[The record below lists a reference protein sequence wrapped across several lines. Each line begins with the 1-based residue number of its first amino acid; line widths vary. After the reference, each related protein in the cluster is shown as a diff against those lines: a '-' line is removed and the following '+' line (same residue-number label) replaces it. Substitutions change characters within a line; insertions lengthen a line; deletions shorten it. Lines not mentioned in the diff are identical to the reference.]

1 MKLILDLALLLLLF
15 WFFRKGVKL
24 LFPKSNFKIEI
35 SVESQDALRKYR
47 LRYFLVWTILFVL
60 ISALGYAAL
69 YFLDQDIFVSAK
81 FEGLYYG
88 VKPQAYI
95 QTAMLFAALCSV
107 VLAPFFNERLQKDGL
122 SFYLDELQE
131 HVQGYKIKGLKLL
144 QLGFGLI
151 LLGALLYAQMQTFF
165 VMNPKEGRAMQ
176 GFSSDYRFKLS
187 DIKEINN
194 QKELLIIFTND
205 DTLHMGVYDY
215 NEKEV
220 IDFINKNTP

>member
-1 MKLILDLALLLLLF
+1 MKLFLDLALLVLLF
-15 WFFRKGVKL
+15 WFFRKGTKL
-24 LFPKSNFKIEI
+24 LFPKSNLEVEI
-35 SVESQDALRKYR
+35 SLESQAALRKFR
-47 LRYFLVWTILFVL
+47 LRYFLIWALLFVL
-60 ISALGYAAL
+60 ISFLSYAAL
-69 YFLDQDIFVSAK
+69 YFLDQDIFVSGK

-95 QTAMLFAALCSV
+95 QTAMLFAALCAA

-122 SFYLDELQE
+122 SFYLEELQE
-131 HVQGYKIKGLKLL
+131 HVQGYRMKGLKLL

-165 VMNPKEGRAMQ
+165 VVNTEEGRAMQ

-194 QKELLIIFTND
+194 EKELLIIFNND
-205 DTLHMGVYDY
+205 DTLYLGVYDY
-215 NEKEV
+215 DEKEV
-220 IDFINKNTP
+220 YDFINKNTP